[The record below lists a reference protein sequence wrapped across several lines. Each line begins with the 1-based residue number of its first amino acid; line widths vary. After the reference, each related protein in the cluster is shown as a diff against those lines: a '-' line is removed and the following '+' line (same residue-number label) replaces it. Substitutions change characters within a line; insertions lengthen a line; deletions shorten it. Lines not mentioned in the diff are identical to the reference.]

1 MQTIKQLADFKV
13 KNLNTELKNT
23 KIIACNM
30 YYFLGSKP
38 GAYCELYNK
47 SNKKRIKINLL
58 NYINLN
64 ELIKTLQN

>member
-1 MQTIKQLADFKV
+1 MQTIKQIADFKV

-30 YYFLGSKP
+30 YYFKGLRA

-47 SNKKRIKINLL
+47 SNKKRIKINLF
-58 NYINLN
+58 NDININ
-64 ELIKTLQN
+64 ELIKTLNN

>member
-1 MQTIKQLADFKV
+1 MQTIKQIADFKV

-30 YYFLGSKP
+30 YYFKGLHS

-47 SNKKRIKINLL
+47 SNKKRIKINLF
-58 NYINLN
+58 NDINLN
-64 ELIKTLQN
+64 ELIKTLNN

>member
-1 MQTIKQLADFKV
+1 MQTIKQIADFKV

-30 YYFLGSKP
+30 YYFKGLHS

-47 SNKKRIKINLL
+47 SNKKRIKINLF
-58 NYINLN
+58 NDINLN

>member
-1 MQTIKQLADFKV
+1 METIKQIADFKV

-30 YYFLGSKP
+30 YYFNGSRP

-47 SNKKRIKINLL
+47 SNKKRIKINLMTE
-58 NYINLN
+58 INLT
-64 ELIKTLQN
+64 ELINNLKN